1 MEHILECS
9 QLVKDYSSTK
19 ALDGINVKLDR
30 GRIIGLVGPN
40 GSGKTTLI
48 KIATGLLEPT
58 SGELRINGMLP
69 GVETKKIV
77 SYLPD
82 CNYLNSWMTVRQLVD
97 YFADFYQDFKRDTA
111 REMLLQLGLDEGRR
125 LKTLSKGNKEKVQL
139 ILTMSR
145 TASLY
150 ILDEPIAGV
159 DPVAREY
166 ILRTILNNYERN
178 ATILISTHLISEIEN
193 ILDDVLFLKQGRLV
207 LGGSVEDIR
216 MRHHCSIDHLFREVF
231 RCF

>member
-30 GRIIGLVGPN
+30 GRIIGLLGPN